1 MLAFSRLDQEGSV
14 AMSYLQ
20 WTENLSVGVP
30 RMDDHH
36 KKLVDLINMLFD
48 AMSGDAT
55 GAVDTVLGDLLDYT
69 RYHFAEEE
77 KLLAASN
84 YPDLEEHQGIHRAM
98 VKEVLEMRQRYLDA
112 PASVP
117 ASEALD
123 FLSKWLMRHIIGKDL
138 RYRPYVE
145 GSSGS

>member
-1 MLAFSRLDQEGSV
+1 
-14 AMSYLQ
+14 MSYLQ
-20 WTENLSVGVP
+20 WTENLSVGVA

-36 KKLVDLINMLFD
+36 KKLVDLINLLFE

-55 GAVDTVLGDLLDYT
+55 GTVDTVLGDLLDYT
-69 RYHFAEEE
+69 RYHFSEEE
-77 KLLAASN
+77 KLLAACD
-84 YPDLEEHQGIHRAM
+84 YPDLEEHRAIHRDM
-98 VKEVLEMRQRYLDA
+98 VKEVLEMRQRYLDN

-138 RYRPYVE
+138 RYRPYAE
-145 GSSGS
+145 THPAGPQD

>member
-1 MLAFSRLDQEGSV
+1 
-14 AMSYLQ
+14 MSYLQ
-20 WTENLSVGVP
+20 WTENLSVGVTQ
-30 RMDDHH
+30 MDDHH
-36 KKLVDLINMLFD
+36 KKLVSLINMLFD

-55 GAVDTVLGDLLDYT
+55 STVETVLNDLLDYT

-77 KLLAASN
+77 KLLAASD

-98 VKEVLEMRQRYLDA
+98 VKEVLDMRQRYLDK

-117 ASEALD
+117 PNEALD

-138 RYRPYVE
+138 RYRPFVE
-145 GSSGS
+145 GGHG

>member
-1 MLAFSRLDQEGSV
+1 
-14 AMSYLQ
+14 MSYLQ

-30 RMDDHH
+30 RMDEHH
-36 KKLVDLINMLFD
+36 KRLVNLINLLFE

-55 GAVDTVLGDLLDYT
+55 SAVDTVLNDLLDYT

-77 KLLAASN
+77 KLLAVCG
-84 YPDLEEHQGIHRAM
+84 YPELEEHQAIHRAM
-98 VKEVLEMRQRYLDA
+98 VKEVLEMRQRYLGN

-138 RYRPYVE
+138 RYSSHVGDHPLDDSSP
-145 GSSGS
+145 GS

>member
-1 MLAFSRLDQEGSV
+1 
-14 AMSYLQ
+14 MSYLQ
-20 WTENLSVGVP
+20 WTENLSVGIA

-36 KKLVDLINMLFD
+36 KKLVELINQVFD

-55 GAVDTVLGDLLDYT
+55 SAVYSVLSDLLDYT

-77 KLLAASN
+77 KLLAACS
-84 YPDLEEHQGIHRAM
+84 YPDLEEHQAIHRSM
-98 VKEVLEMRQRYLDA
+98 VKEVLEMRNRYLND

-117 ASEALD
+117 ASETLD

-138 RYRPYVE
+138 RYRPYAE
-145 GSSGS
+145 GHPAV

>member
-1 MLAFSRLDQEGSV
+1 
-14 AMSYLQ
+14 MSYLQ
-20 WTENLSVGVP
+20 WTENLSVGVT

-55 GAVDTVLGDLLDYT
+55 RAVDTVLNDLLDYT
-69 RYHFAEEE
+69 RYHFGEEE
-77 KLLAASN
+77 KLLAACG
-84 YPDLEEHQGIHRAM
+84 YPDLEAHQAIHRDM
-98 VKEVLEMRQRYLDA
+98 VKEVLDMRQRYLDS

-117 ASEALD
+117 PGEALD

-138 RYRPYVE
+138 RYRPFAE
-145 GSSGS
+145 GHADSGAA

>member
-1 MLAFSRLDQEGSV
+1 
-14 AMSYLQ
+14 MSYLQ
-20 WTENLSVGVP
+20 WTENLSVGIP

-36 KKLVDLINMLFD
+36 KKLVDLINQVFD

-55 GAVDTVLGDLLDYT
+55 SAVDSVLSDLLDYT

-77 KLLAASN
+77 KLLAACA
-84 YPDLEEHQGIHRAM
+84 YPDLEEHSAIHRAM
-98 VKEVLEMRQRYLDA
+98 VKEVLEMRTRYLND

-117 ASEALD
+117 ASETLD

-138 RYRPYVE
+138 RYRPYAE
-145 GSSGS
+145 GQDGG